1 MQLTFSNFIF
11 VSILFLNK
19 SYILLVSFL
28 IKSQHFFLGLQ
39 LFPLKCLSSKKQY
52 VKFLSIAQDFL
63 DTLKF
68 DEVSNIK
75 ILPPDHLSDEI
86 NVDTPLK
93 GFSQPVV
100 VIYFPVDEDKQ
111 YLTSRQEDIMNEIWL
126 ELYNLMG
133 LTVELHS
140 KMVVK

>member
-1 MQLTFSNFIF
+1 ME
-11 VSILFLNK
+11 V
-19 SYILLVSFL
+19 LVN
-28 IKSQHFFLGLQ
+28 
-39 LFPLKCLSSKKQY
+39 KKQY
-52 VKFLSIAQDFL
+52 GKFLDIAQGLL
-63 DTLKF
+63 DNLKF

-75 ILPPDHLSDEI
+75 ILPPDHLSNEI

-93 GFSQPVV
+93 GFSQQVV

>member
-1 MQLTFSNFIF
+1 MEIIVRKN
-11 VSILFLNK
+11 
-19 SYILLVSFL
+19 
-28 IKSQHFFLGLQ
+28 
-39 LFPLKCLSSKKQY
+39 QY
-52 VKFLSIAQDFL
+52 DKFLSVVQDFL
-63 DTLKF
+63 DKLKF

-75 ILPPDHLSDEI
+75 ILPPDHLSNEI
-86 NVDTPLK
+86 NVDTPLE

-100 VIYFPVDEDKQ
+100 VIYFPVDKDNQ

-126 ELYNLMG
+126 ELHNLMG

>member
-1 MQLTFSNFIF
+1 ME
-11 VSILFLNK
+11 V
-19 SYILLVSFL
+19 LVN
-28 IKSQHFFLGLQ
+28 
-39 LFPLKCLSSKKQY
+39 KKQY
-52 VKFLSIAQDFL
+52 GKFLDIAQGLL
-63 DTLKF
+63 DNLKF

-75 ILPPDHLSDEI
+75 ILPPDHLSNEI

-100 VIYFPVDEDKQ
+100 VIYFPVDKDKQ

>member
-1 MQLTFSNFIF
+1 ME
-11 VSILFLNK
+11 V
-19 SYILLVSFL
+19 LVN
-28 IKSQHFFLGLQ
+28 
-39 LFPLKCLSSKKQY
+39 KKQY
-52 VKFLSIAQDFL
+52 GKFLSIAQGLL
-63 DTLKF
+63 DNLKF

-75 ILPPDHLSDEI
+75 ILPPDHLSNEI
-86 NVDTPLK
+86 NVDTPLE

-100 VIYFPVDEDKQ
+100 VIYFPVDKDNQ
-111 YLTSRQEDIMNEIWL
+111 YITSRQEDIANEIWL